1 VRVECESCRAL
12 VAASFAFDGS
22 VVRATCSTCGHMMR
36 VPEARGE
43 AAGAAPVAQAGEASI
58 GASGEMPVEASGP
71 SAPQPS
77 CPKCGLRY
85 RGEAMA
91 CPACGL
97 SVARMAAYAKA
108 RDAAASVSAPDV
120 VQAAWARTTQDW
132 HTAARHD
139 ELLQLVAIHHA
150 YAWAAGRY
158 RMRGDE
164 PIAQRQL
171 DRLRRAAEA
180 TLRAGAT
187 PRAGASARTS
197 SRARRRVLALV
208 ITMIVAGALFALG
221 IADQPAPSAVRS
233 IPARFGAPGHPARP
247 PPDK

>member
-12 VAASFAFDGS
+12 VAASFAIDGS
-22 VVRATCSTCGHMMR
+22 AVRATCSACGHMMR

-43 AAGAAPVAQAGEASI
+43 AAGAAPVAQAGEAS
-58 GASGEMPVEASGP
+58 GEMSVEPSGP

-85 RGEAMA
+85 RGEATA

-97 SVARMAAYAKA
+97 SVARMAPYAEV
-108 RDAAASVSAPDV
+108 RDAAASISVPEV
-120 VQAAWARTTQDW
+120 LQAAWACTIQDW

-139 ELLQLVAIHHA
+139 EFLQLVAIHHA

-158 RMRGDE
+158 RTRGHE
-164 PIAQRQL
+164 PVAVRQL

-180 TLRAGAT
+180 TLLAGAT

-197 SRARRRVLALV
+197 ARARRRVLALV
-208 ITMIVAGALFALG
+208 ITVIAAGALFAMG
-221 IADQPAPSAVRS
+221 IADPPAPSDARS
-233 IPARFGAPGHPARP
+233 IPARFGSPGHPARP